1 MHSEGIHLI
10 SVIKHSSTELWKGEF
25 GLNVFFKANLPPCIL
40 GIFYFTS
47 SQLFNSRDWIII
59 YGFLSLYKCE
69 KTYIDVTSEWVTDL
83 IHFFSCHI
91 SVFSYLSRWTVWS
104 NIYLLYENS
113 IHVCQK
119 LHMYECVVSY
129 SFSSHLTWYKAVLH
143 MFIVKLE
150 EDEAPLL
157 YCATW

>member
-1 MHSEGIHLI
+1 VHSEGIHLI
-10 SVIKHSSTELWKGEF
+10 PVIKHSSTELLKGES
-25 GLNVFFKANLPPCIL
+25 GLNVFCKTNLPPCIL
-40 GIFYFTS
+40 G
-47 SQLFNSRDWIII
+47 LFILQVLNYSIQGIESL
-59 YGFLSLYKCE
+59 FMVSCLYKCE
-69 KTYIDVTSEWVTDL
+69 KTYIDVTSEPVTDL
-83 IHFFSCHI
+83 IHFFSYHI
-91 SVFSYLSRWTVWS
+91 SVFSYLSIWTVWS
-104 NIYLLYENS
+104 NIYLFYENS

-143 MFIVKLE
+143 MLIVKLE